1 MPSDKFQWLQQA
13 VLPMDVVLL
22 RSWHSALRGRGS
34 APAFS
39 RVKKWQFIRNIA
51 IGFYKRQRTTRS
63 IWKSYSILAGLMHLT
78 VCCAMTR
85 SLHGKRLG
93 APRRVSDPVKA
104 KWWRGRSLVGKLFVI
119 VLIRQLLMLKAILM
133 LYRSG
138 QVRALD

>member
-39 RVKKWQFIRNIA
+39 RAKKWQFIRNIA

-63 IWKSYSILAGLMHLT
+63 IWKSFSILAGLRHLT

-104 KWWRGRSLVGKLFVI
+104 KSWRLQSLVARLFAI
-119 VLIRQLLMLKAILM
+119 VLIRQRLTLKAIST

-138 QVRALD
+138 QVRVSD